1 MQSVGEEVWTP
12 GSLLDRLERR
22 DKFFVFDVRN
32 RDEFERFRLEG
43 RAPLPSLNL
52 PYFELLESG
61 GKDDMVESIVACVE
75 RDLRDQLPNDLPI
88 LAVCAKGG
96 TSEFVAQAL
105 RQMGYPCSN
114 LERGMKGWG
123 EYYAVRTVVQNG
135 DLSVYQLSRPARG
148 CLSYVV
154 ASQGHAVVIDPLR
167 HLEPYT
173 ALAKKHALT
182 IDRVIDTHGH
192 ADHVSGGPAL
202 ATATGASYHL
212 HPYDAVHPIDLLP
225 ATIAYDTIRDGDV
238 FPIGAHEL
246 RVMHTPGHTLGLVAL
261 LLDGQ
266 YLFAGDSIFV
276 NSVARPDLG
285 GQSEA
290 WARLHTQSLRK
301 LLDLPGSTQL
311 LPGHFSSM
319 EEGGESG
326 VFTATL
332 EQLKSTN
339 DGLRV
344 LQQESNEGFVR
355 YLLDSLPKFNPDYV
369 QIKRV
374 NAGLVSPPE
383 EDLEAL
389 ELGKN
394 VCALSQAYKA
404 QAGGTR

>member
-1 MQSVGEEVWTP
+1 MQSVGEEVWTA
-12 GSLLDRLERR
+12 GSLLNRLEHSER
-22 DKFFVFDVRN
+22 FFVFDVRN

-75 RDLRDQLPNDLPI
+75 RDLRNQLPNDIPV

-105 RQMGYPCSN
+105 RQMGYSCAN
-114 LERGMKGWG
+114 LEHGMKGWG
-123 EYYAVRTVVQNG
+123 EYYAVRTVVENQE
-135 DLSVYQLSRPARG
+135 LSVYQVSRSARG

-154 ASQGHAVVIDPLR
+154 ASQGHAIVIDPLR

-173 ALAKKHALT
+173 ALSKKHGFT

-202 ATATGASYHL
+202 ALATGASYHL
-212 HPYDAVHPIDLLP
+212 HPYDGIHPIDLLP
-225 ATIAYDTIRDGDV
+225 ATIAYDPMRDDEV
-238 FPIGAHEL
+238 FSVGAHEL
-246 RVMHTPGHTLGLVAL
+246 RVMHIPGHTLGLVAL
-261 LLDGQ
+261 VLDGQ

-285 GQSEA
+285 GQSES
-290 WARLHTQSLRK
+290 WARLHTQSLHK
-301 LLDLPGSTQL
+301 LVDLPGSTQL

-319 EEGGESG
+319 EEGGDAG
-326 VFTATL
+326 VFSATL
-332 EQLKSTN
+332 EELKSTN

-344 LQQESNEGFVR
+344 LQQESDEGFVR
-355 YLLDSLPKFNPDYV
+355 YLLNSLPKFNPDYV

-383 EDLEAL
+383 EDLETL

-394 VCALSQAYKA
+394 VCALSQAYKTS
-404 QAGGTR
+404 AGGAR